1 KKVVAQQKAKAVP
14 TGLFPSYGYTATSH
28 FAKVPVS
35 SFTFVKPT
43 KLITGQFGAPG
54 STATGTG

>member
-1 KKVVAQQKAKAVP
+1 MVAQQKAKSVP

-28 FAKVPVS
+28 FATVPVK
-35 SFTFVKPT
+35 SFAFVKPT

-54 STATGTG
+54 STAG